1 MNADLFSLI
10 NENMPKISKG
20 HKKIAQYILSHY
32 DKAAFMT
39 AAKLGETVGVS
50 ESTVVRFAS
59 ELGFDGY
66 PGLQKSLQD
75 AMRNKLTAVQRI
87 EVTIDRLGEGET
99 LKRVLLH
106 DIEHIRSTLEEIDMN
121 AFNNA
126 VESIVK
132 AKRVYVMGVRSSS
145 ALASFMA
152 YYFKLMLPDVV
163 LLQTGSRS
171 ELYEQILRI
180 GDGDVMIGVSF
191 PRYSKQTV
199 HAINYAHNR
208 GAKSIA
214 ITDSMEAPIAANAD
228 DVLLARSDMVSFVDS
243 LVAPLSLINALIVAV
258 SVKNREVVSDNFAML
273 EEIWDE
279 YDVYAKNGEKTN
291 EG

>member
-1 MNADLFSLI
+1 
-10 NENMPKISKG
+10 MPKISKG
-20 HKKIAQYILSHY
+20 HKKIAQYILMHY

-66 PGLQKSLQD
+66 PGLQKALQE

-87 EVTIDRLGEGET
+87 EVSLDQLKDGEVF
-99 LKRVLLH
+99 KRVLLH
-106 DIEHIRSTLEEIDMN
+106 DIDHIRHTLEETDMDQ
-121 AFNNA
+121 FNSA
-126 VESIVK
+126 VDNIVK
-132 AKRVYVMGVRSSS
+132 AKHVYVMGVRSSS

-152 YYFKLMLPDVV
+152 YYFKLMLPEVTLV
-163 LLQTGSRS
+163 QTGSRS

-180 GDGDVMIGVSF
+180 GEGDVLVGISF

-199 HAINYAHNR
+199 HAITYAHNN

-214 ITDSMEAPIAANAD
+214 ITDSFESPIAANAD
-228 DVLLARSDMVSFVDS
+228 NVLIARSDMVSFVDS

-258 SVKNREVVSDNFAML
+258 SIKNREMVSENFAKL
-273 EEIWDE
+273 EKIWDE
-279 YDVYAKNGEKTN
+279 YDVYQKNGEPKR
-291 EG
+291 

>member
-1 MNADLFSLI
+1 
-10 NENMPKISKG
+10 
-20 HKKIAQYILSHY
+20 
-32 DKAAFMT
+32 MT
-39 AAKLGETVGVS
+39 AAKLGDTVGVS

-59 ELGFDGY
+59 EIGFDGY
-66 PGLQKSLQD
+66 PGLQRALQD

-87 EVTIDRLGEGET
+87 EVTLDQLGEGEV
-99 LKRVLLH
+99 LRRVLLH
-106 DIEHIRSTLEEIDMN
+106 DVEHIRHTLEDINTDS
-121 AFNNA
+121 FNEA
-126 VESIVK
+126 VSNIVA
-132 AKRVYVMGVRSSS
+132 AKKIYIMGVRSSS
-145 ALASFMA
+145 ALASFMS

-180 GDGDVMIGVSF
+180 GEGDVMIGISF

-214 ITDSMEAPIAANAD
+214 ITDSMESPIAQSAD
-228 DVLLARSDMVSFVDS
+228 NVLLARSDMVSFVDS

-258 SVKNREVVSDNFAML
+258 SIKNREVVSDNFAML

-279 YDVYAKNGEKTN
+279 YDVYAKNGEKH
-291 EG
+291 EV

>member
-1 MNADLFSLI
+1 MNNDLFTLI
-10 NENMPKISKG
+10 NEYMPKISKG
-20 HKKIAQYILSHY
+20 HRKIAQYILVHY

-39 AAKLGETVGVS
+39 AAKLGDTVGVS

-59 ELGFDGY
+59 EIGFDGY
-66 PGLQKSLQD
+66 PGLQRALQD

-87 EVTIDRLGEGET
+87 EVTLDQLGEGEV
-99 LKRVLLH
+99 LRRVLLH
-106 DIEHIRSTLEEIDMN
+106 DVEHIRHTLEDINTDS
-121 AFNNA
+121 FNEA
-126 VESIVK
+126 VSNIVA
-132 AKRVYVMGVRSSS
+132 AKKIYIMGVRSSS
-145 ALASFMA
+145 ALASFMS

-171 ELYEQILRI
+171 QLYEQILRLGE
-180 GDGDVMIGVSF
+180 GDAMIRISF

-214 ITDSMEAPIAANAD
+214 ITDSMESPIAQSAD
-228 DVLLARSDMVSFVDS
+228 NVLLARSDMVSFVDS

-258 SVKNREVVSDNFAML
+258 SIKNREVVSDNFAML

-279 YDVYAKNGEKTN
+279 YDVYAKNGEKH
-291 EG
+291 EV

>member
-1 MNADLFSLI
+1 MNSDLFALI
-10 NENMPKISKG
+10 NEYMPRISKG
-20 HKKIAQYILSHY
+20 HKKIAQYILVHY

-39 AAKLGETVGVS
+39 AAKLGDTVGVS

-59 ELGFDGY
+59 EIGFDGY
-66 PGLQKSLQD
+66 PGLQRALQD

-87 EVTIDRLGEGET
+87 EVSLDRLGEGEV

-106 DIEHIRSTLEEIDMN
+106 DVEHIRHTLEDIN
-121 AFNNA
+121 ADSFNEA
-126 VESIVK
+126 VSNIVR
-132 AKRVYVMGVRSSS
+132 AKKIYIMGVRSSS
-145 ALASFMA
+145 ALASFMS

-171 ELYEQILRI
+171 ELYEQILHI
-180 GDGDVMIGVSF
+180 GEGDVMIGISF

-214 ITDSMEAPIAANAD
+214 ITDSMESPIAQSAD
-228 DVLLARSDMVSFVDS
+228 NVLLARSDMVSFVDS

-258 SVKNREVVSDNFAML
+258 SIKNREVVSDNFAML

-279 YDVYAKNGEKTN
+279 YDVYAKNGEKH
-291 EG
+291 EV

>member
-1 MNADLFSLI
+1 MNNDLFTLI
-10 NENMPKISKG
+10 NEYMPKISKG
-20 HKKIAQYILSHY
+20 HKKIAQYILMHY

-39 AAKLGETVGVS
+39 AAKLGDTVGVS

-59 ELGFDGY
+59 EIGFDGY
-66 PGLQKSLQD
+66 PGLQRALQD

-87 EVTIDRLGEGET
+87 EVTLDQLGEGEV

-106 DIEHIRSTLEEIDMN
+106 DVEHIRHTLEEINSDS
-121 AFNNA
+121 FNDA
-126 VESIVK
+126 VNNIVH
-132 AKRVYVMGVRSSS
+132 AKKIYIMGVRSSS
-145 ALASFMA
+145 ALASFMS

-180 GDGDVMIGVSF
+180 GEGDVMIGISF

-214 ITDSMEAPIAANAD
+214 ITDTLESPIAQSAD
-228 DVLLARSDMVSFVDS
+228 NVLLARSDMVSFVDS

-258 SVKNREVVSDNFAML
+258 SIKNKEVVSDNFAML

-279 YDVYAKNGEKTN
+279 YDVYAKNGEKH
-291 EG
+291 EV

>member
-1 MNADLFSLI
+1 MNNDLFALI
-10 NENMPKISKG
+10 NEYMPKISKG
-20 HKKIAQYILSHY
+20 HRKIAQYILVHY

-39 AAKLGETVGVS
+39 AAKLGDTVSVS

-66 PGLQKSLQD
+66 PGLQRALQD

-87 EVTIDRLGEGET
+87 EVTLDQLGEGEV

-106 DIEHIRSTLEEIDMN
+106 DVEHIRHTLEDINSES
-121 AFNNA
+121 FNEA
-126 VESIVK
+126 VSNIVA
-132 AKRVYVMGVRSSS
+132 AKKIYIMGVRSSS
-145 ALASFMA
+145 ALASFMS

-180 GDGDVMIGVSF
+180 GEGDVMIGISF

-214 ITDSMEAPIAANAD
+214 ITDSMESPIAQSAD
-228 DVLLARSDMVSFVDS
+228 NILLARSDMVSFVDS

-258 SVKNREVVSDNFAML
+258 SIKNREVVSDNFAML

-279 YDVYAKNGEKTN
+279 YDVYAKNGEKH
-291 EG
+291 EV

>member
-1 MNADLFSLI
+1 MNGDLFAYL
-10 NENMPKISKG
+10 NEWMPKISKG
-20 HKKIAQYILSHY
+20 HKKIAQYILAHY

-39 AAKLGETVGVS
+39 AAKLGETVGIS

-66 PGLQKSLQD
+66 PGLQKALQE

-87 EVTIDRLGEGET
+87 EVSSLDQLGDGEVF
-99 LKRVLLH
+99 KRVLLH
-106 DIEHIRSTLEEIDMN
+106 DIEHIRYTLEETAMDQ
-121 AFNNA
+121 FNSA
-126 VESIVK
+126 VDHIVK
-132 AKRVYVMGVRSSS
+132 AKHVYVMGVRSSS

-152 YYFKLMLPDVV
+152 YYFKLMLPEVTLV
-163 LLQTGSRS
+163 QTGSRS

-180 GDGDVMIGVSF
+180 GEGDVMIGISF

-199 HAINYAHNR
+199 HAITYAHNN

-214 ITDSMEAPIAANAD
+214 ITDSLESPIAANAD
-228 DVLLARSDMVSFVDS
+228 NVLVARSDMVSFVDS

-258 SVKNREVVSDNFAML
+258 SIKNKEMVSSNFSML
-273 EEIWDE
+273 EKIWEE
-279 YDVYAKNGEKTN
+279 YDVYEKNGETSR
-291 EG
+291 

>member
-1 MNADLFSLI
+1 MNNDLFTLI
-10 NENMPKISKG
+10 NEYMPKISKG
-20 HKKIAQYILSHY
+20 HRKIAQYILVHY

-39 AAKLGETVGVS
+39 AAKLGDTVGVS

-59 ELGFDGY
+59 ETGFDGY
-66 PGLQKSLQD
+66 PGLQRALQD

-87 EVTIDRLGEGET
+87 EVTLDQLGEGEV
-99 LKRVLLH
+99 LRRVLLH
-106 DIEHIRSTLEEIDMN
+106 DVEHIRHTLEDINTDS
-121 AFNNA
+121 FNEA
-126 VESIVK
+126 VSNIVA
-132 AKRVYVMGVRSSS
+132 AKKIYIMGVRSSS
-145 ALASFMA
+145 ALASFMS
-152 YYFKLMLPDVV
+152 YYFKLLLPAVV

-180 GDGDVMIGVSF
+180 GEGDVRIGISF

-214 ITDSMEAPIAANAD
+214 ITDSMESPIAQSAD
-228 DVLLARSDMVSFVDS
+228 NVLLARSDMVSFVDS

-258 SVKNREVVSDNFAML
+258 SIKNREVVSDNFAML

-279 YDVYAKNGEKTN
+279 YDVYAKNGEKH
-291 EG
+291 EV